1 MRTAH
6 FLLGFLLVLSL
17 TLHDLC
23 NSKGNIHVQVL
34 CVVSYAKAIITK
46 LVSYRKKA

>member
-6 FLLGFLLVLSL
+6 LLLGFVLVLSL

-23 NSKGNIHVQVL
+23 NSKDNIHVQAL
-34 CVVSYAKAIITK
+34 YS
-46 LVSYRKKA
+46 S